1 MFQKD
6 SGKFDDFDEDSE
18 SEEEINPTSLERE
31 REISEEDGKKSL
43 LPSKLDKRKEKPDP
57 ATPVTDIKVV

>member
-6 SGKFDDFDEDSE
+6 SGKFDDFDEDSV
-18 SEEEINPTSLERE
+18 SEEEINPLSLEIE
-31 REISEEDGKKSL
+31 RELSEENGKKSL
-43 LPSKLDKRKEKPDP
+43 LLSKLDKRKEKSDP